1 MATEVACGIMFIDNN
16 NFLIGKR
23 PSLKEDSGYWE
34 FPGGKREKDENIYSC
49 LKREWIEELN
59 LKINI
64 EKEVFSYK
72 YKHYVCRFFVGKI
85 VNINSI
91 IIKEHDEIKFVNKD
105 TIKNYK
111 LISGDEKVI
120 DFI

>member
-64 EKEVFSYK
+64 EKEVFSYN